1 MLQLAGGLHLCLA
14 QRDLH
19 FPSSDAH
26 TAPLLWLFL
35 CLRGTVSE
43 FLSHSVSQTVGQAAS
58 QDPHK
63 LISGHGFS
71 FLKILT
77 PLFHFKTRLIGLG
90 GWYSGE
96 STPHCKIYL
105 SSSNLK
111 IINQSIQDNTRFL
124 LTCLSAQTFWIL
136 YSSCFINE
144 TILQLNFLCGGHY
157 IAHLFII
164 PFRNASTLLDYGKNS
179 VAWKPMDFSR
189 QDISLFFFFFF
200 FCYVLHSHVY
210 LYPRAPASMKPESS
224 SNYKINSNSNIH
236 HSISIQREQFWL
248 DRLTL
253 LRGWVRLMS
262 A

>member
-1 MLQLAGGLHLCLA
+1 M
-14 QRDLH
+14 
-19 FPSSDAH
+19 
-26 TAPLLWLFL
+26 
-35 CLRGTVSE
+35 
-43 FLSHSVSQTVGQAAS
+43 
-58 QDPHK
+58 
-63 LISGHGFS
+63 
-71 FLKILT
+71 
-77 PLFHFKTRLIGLG
+77 
-90 GWYSGE
+90 
-96 STPHCKIYL
+96 PHCTIYL
-105 SSSNLK
+105 SSGNLK

-164 PFRNASTLLDYGKNS
+164 PFRNASTLLDYGKKQRGMK
-179 VAWKPMDFSR
+179 ADGFFKAR
-189 QDISLFFFFFF
+189 HLSLFFFFF